1 MLYLVG
7 DSNTAKTFVLID
19 AKSQHY
25 YKSNL
30 QTTWKSL
37 DAWVYPMTVENLT
50 KLYDLKEQVEKG
62 LEVLFLPI
70 EPYVTGQAKYLALEK
85 FRKHYVHQMWV
96 GMPSLNCLDPFITSW
111 VSQGGCNHEVW
122 QTFLARWVD
131 KLDSNSFD
139 PYKYENRISGK
150 SSQVSK
156 PSWKDN
162 PTEMLEF
169 QRTRK
174 LKSLRNSLQNLVL
187 KRLAQI
193 EFKKQKRI
201 LDEQNRVLE
210 KQKQRKTRYQ
220 RKSEVGLHSIIQR
233 KLDRLDNYTIQKNR
247 DLETAVFTNIQGDL
261 ISVKDFLLEE
271 FGSNYLNIPFIT
283 HEILIEGKVIGG
295 LLTLNLTELPRT
307 KIAEFVYSYYEMYN
321 SAFKYSRF
329 PFEDLKDSKFK
340 RLQTVFDFKCDFDH
354 FKAEGLFFKLGS
366 TDKSSPFA
374 LWDDNS
380 KRYETSVFRTLGMGI
395 GRELTKTEVYNSVSY
410 WFDEYIDTVD
420 SVKYKEKQWLN
431 REVIES
437 AIPSMNTNIVYIC
450 YLPDSQVI
458 KVGRTE
464 NWVSRKGVYT
474 RSSGANPKTNGRM
487 RLCYFWETFKTG
499 DSVIDKY
506 IMFCAEDHLKRLAK
520 EKMVLVEGKEY
531 FEGFD
536 INEFVAL
543 TKEYFSNIDLKT
555 LLQIRSLS
563 KLKHFAQNER
573 YNTECLIVELRRL
586 ANL

>member
-7 DSNTAKTFVLID
+7 DSNTAKSFVLID

-37 DAWVYPMTVENLT
+37 DAWLYPMTVENLT
-50 KLYDLKEQVEKG
+50 KLYDLKRQVEVG

-70 EPYVTGQAKYLALEK
+70 EPYVTGQAKYLSLEK
-85 FRKHYVHQMWV
+85 FRKHYVHKLWV
-96 GMPSLNCLDPFITSW
+96 GVPSLNCLDPFITSW
-111 VSQGGCNHEVW
+111 VSQGGCNHEVL
-122 QTFLARWVD
+122 QEFLKSLTE
-131 KLDSNSFD
+131 KLDTNSFD
-139 PYKYENRISGK
+139 PYKYENRISEK

-156 PSWKDN
+156 PSWKEN
-162 PTEMLEF
+162 PNEMLEF

-187 KRLAQI
+187 KRLAQQD
-193 EFKKQKRI
+193 FKKQKR
-201 LDEQNRVLE
+201 LLEEQNRIAE
-210 KQKQRKTRYQ
+210 KQKQREARYQ
-220 RKSEVGLHSIIQR
+220 RKSEVGLRLIIQR
-233 KLDRLDNYTIQKNR
+233 KLSKLGNYVIRKTR

-261 ISVKDFLLEE
+261 VSVKEFLLEE
-271 FGSNYLNIPFIT
+271 FGSNYLNIPFIA
-283 HEILIEGKVIGG
+283 HEILIEGNVVGG
-295 LLTLNLTELPRT
+295 LLTLNLTELTRT
-307 KIAEFVYSYYEMYN
+307 KIAEFVYTHYEMYN

-340 RLQTVFDFKCDFDH
+340 RLHTVFDFKCDFDH
-354 FKAEGLFFKLGS
+354 FKAEGLFFKLGL

-374 LWDDNS
+374 IWDDES

-410 WFDEYIDTVD
+410 WFERHTDTVT
-420 SVKYKEKQWLN
+420 SVKYKERQWLN

-437 AIPSMNTNIVYIC
+437 EIPKNNTNIVYVC

-464 NWVSRKGVYT
+464 NWVSRRGVYT
-474 RSSGANPKTNGRM
+474 RSSGSNPKTNGRM
-487 RLCYFWETFKTG
+487 RLCYFWETIKTG

-506 IMFCAEDHLKRLAK
+506 IMFCAEDHLKRLANQH
-520 EKMVLVEGKEY
+520 MTLVEGKEY
-531 FEGFD
+531 FEGCD
-536 INEFVAL
+536 INEYVSL
-543 TKEYFSNIDLKT
+543 VKDYFSKIDLET
-555 LLQIRSLS
+555 LLRIRSLS
-563 KLKHFAQNER
+563 KLKQFAQNEQ
-573 YNTECLIVELRRL
+573 YNTELLIVKLRQL

>member
-7 DSNTAKTFVLID
+7 DSNTAKSFVLID

-37 DAWVYPMTVENLT
+37 DAWLYPMTVENLT
-50 KLYDLKEQVEKG
+50 KLYDLKRQVEVG

-70 EPYVTGQAKYLALEK
+70 EPYVTGQAKYLSLEK
-85 FRKHYVHQMWV
+85 FRKHYVHKLWV
-96 GMPSLNCLDPFITSW
+96 GVPSLNCLDPFITSW
-111 VSQGGCNHEVW
+111 VSQGGCNHEVL
-122 QTFLARWVD
+122 QEFLKSLTE
-131 KLDSNSFD
+131 KLDTNSFD
-139 PYKYENRISGK
+139 PYKYENRISEK

-156 PSWKDN
+156 PSWKEN
-162 PTEMLEF
+162 PNEMLEF

-187 KRLAQI
+187 KRLAQQD
-193 EFKKQKRI
+193 FKKQKR
-201 LDEQNRVLE
+201 LLEEQNRIAE
-210 KQKQRKTRYQ
+210 KQKQREARYQ
-220 RKSEVGLHSIIQR
+220 RKSEVGLRLIIQR
-233 KLDRLDNYTIQKNR
+233 KLSKLGNYVIRKNR

-261 ISVKDFLLEE
+261 VSVKEFLLEE
-271 FGSNYLNIPFIT
+271 FGSNYLNIPFIA
-283 HEILIEGKVIGG
+283 HEILIEGNVVGG
-295 LLTLNLTELPRT
+295 LLTLNLTELTRT
-307 KIAEFVYSYYEMYN
+307 KIAEFVYTHYEMYN

-340 RLQTVFDFKCDFDH
+340 RLHTVFDFKCDFDH
-354 FKAEGLFFKLGS
+354 FKAEGLFFKLGL

-374 LWDDNS
+374 IWDDES

-410 WFDEYIDTVD
+410 WFERHTDTVT
-420 SVKYKEKQWLN
+420 SVKYKERQWLN

-437 AIPSMNTNIVYIC
+437 EIPKNNTNIVYVC

-464 NWVSRKGVYT
+464 NWVSRRGVYT
-474 RSSGANPKTNGRM
+474 RSSGSNPKTNGRM
-487 RLCYFWETFKTG
+487 RLCYFWETIKTG

-506 IMFCAEDHLKRLAK
+506 IMFCAEDHLKRLANQH
-520 EKMVLVEGKEY
+520 MTLVEGKEY
-531 FEGFD
+531 FEGCD
-536 INEFVAL
+536 INEYVSL
-543 TKEYFSNIDLKT
+543 VKDYFSKIDLET
-555 LLQIRSLS
+555 LLRIRSLS
-563 KLKHFAQNER
+563 KLKQFAQNEQ
-573 YNTECLIVELRRL
+573 YNTELLIVKLRQL

>member
-7 DSNTAKTFVLID
+7 DSNTAKSFVLID

-30 QTTWKSL
+30 QITWKSL
-37 DAWVYPMTVENLT
+37 DAWLYPMTVENLT

-70 EPYVTGQAKYLALEK
+70 EPYVTGQAKYLSLEQ
-85 FRKHYVHQMWV
+85 FRKHYLYKTWEGV
-96 GMPSLNCLDPFITSW
+96 PSLNYLDSFLTSW
-111 VSQGGCNHEVW
+111 VSQGGCEHEVL
-122 QTFLARWVD
+122 QKFLKSLSE
-131 KLDSNSFD
+131 KLDTNSFD
-139 PYKYENRISGK
+139 PYEYVNKTSKASSSSKQSTWKENPI
-150 SSQVSK
+150 
-156 PSWKDN
+156 
-162 PTEMLEF
+162 EMLEF

-187 KRLAQI
+187 KRLAQQ

-201 LDEQNRVLE
+201 LDEQKRVLE
-210 KQKQRKTRYQ
+210 KQQKREARYQ
-220 RKSEVGLHSIIQR
+220 RKSDFGLRLIIES
-233 KLDRLDNYTIQKNR
+233 KLNKLVDYTIRENR
-247 DLETAVFTNIQGDL
+247 DLDTAVFTNIQGDL

-271 FGSNYLNIPFIT
+271 FGSNYLNISFIT

-307 KIAEFVYSYYEMYN
+307 QIANFVYSHYEMYN

-329 PFEDLKDSKFK
+329 SFEELKDSKFK
-340 RLQTVFDFKCDFDH
+340 RLQTVFDFKCDFDY
-354 FKAEGLFFKLGS
+354 FKAEGLFFKLGL

-395 GRELTKTEVYNSVSY
+395 GRKLSKTEVYNSVSY
-410 WFDEYIDTVD
+410 WFDEHIDIVD
-420 SVKYKEKQWLN
+420 SVKYKEQQWLN

-437 AIPSMNTNIVYIC
+437 EVPQVNTNIVYVC

-464 NWVSRKGVYT
+464 NWVSRRGVYT
-474 RSSGANPKTNGRM
+474 RSSGLNPKTNGRM

-506 IMFCAEDHLKRLAK
+506 IMFCAEDHLKRLAN
-520 EKMVLVEGKEY
+520 EKMNLVEGKEY

-536 INEFVAL
+536 INDFVVL
-543 TKEYFSNIDLKT
+543 VKDYFSKIELQT

-563 KLKHFAQNER
+563 KLKQFAQNEQ
-573 YNTECLIVELRRL
+573 YDTERLIVELRRL
-586 ANL
+586 SNI

>member
-7 DSNTAKTFVLID
+7 DSNTAKSFVLID

-37 DAWVYPMTVENLT
+37 DAWLYPMTVENLT
-50 KLYDLKEQVEKG
+50 KLYDLKRQVEVG

-70 EPYVTGQAKYLALEK
+70 EPYVTGQAKYLSLEK
-85 FRKHYVHQMWV
+85 FRKHYVHKLWV
-96 GMPSLNCLDPFITSW
+96 GVPSLNCLDPFITSW
-111 VSQGGCNHEVW
+111 VSQGGCNHEVL
-122 QTFLARWVD
+122 QEFLKSLTE
-131 KLDSNSFD
+131 KLDTNSFD
-139 PYKYENRISGK
+139 PYKYENRISEK

-156 PSWKDN
+156 PSWKEN
-162 PTEMLEF
+162 PNEMLEF

-187 KRLAQI
+187 KRLAQQD
-193 EFKKQKRI
+193 FKKQKR
-201 LDEQNRVLE
+201 LLEEQNRIAE
-210 KQKQRKTRYQ
+210 KQKQREARYQ
-220 RKSEVGLHSIIQR
+220 RKSEVGLRLIIQR
-233 KLDRLDNYTIQKNR
+233 KLSKLGNYVIRKNR

-261 ISVKDFLLEE
+261 VSVKEFLLEE
-271 FGSNYLNIPFIT
+271 FGSNYLNIPFIA
-283 HEILIEGKVIGG
+283 HEILIEGNVVGG
-295 LLTLNLTELPRT
+295 LLTLNLTELTRT
-307 KIAEFVYSYYEMYN
+307 KIAEFVYTHYEMYN

-340 RLQTVFDFKCDFDH
+340 RLHTVFDFKCDFDH
-354 FKAEGLFFKLGS
+354 FKAEGLFFKLGL

-374 LWDDNS
+374 IWDDES

-410 WFDEYIDTVD
+410 WFEEHTDTVN
-420 SVKYKEKQWLN
+420 SVKYKERQWLN

-437 AIPSMNTNIVYIC
+437 SVPNINTNIVYVC
-450 YLPDSQVI
+450 YLPDSGVI

-464 NWVSRKGVYT
+464 NWVSRRGVYT
-474 RSSGANPKTNGRM
+474 RSSGNNPKTNGRM

-506 IMFCAEDHLKRLAK
+506 IMFCAEDHLKRLAN
-520 EKMVLVEGKEY
+520 EKMSLVEGKEY
-531 FEGFD
+531 FEGCD

-543 TKEYFSNIDLKT
+543 VKDYFSKINLET
-555 LLQIRSLS
+555 LLQIRNLS
-563 KLKHFAQNER
+563 KLKQFAQNEQ
-573 YNTECLIVELRRL
+573 YDTERLITELRRV
-586 ANL
+586 ANI

>member
-7 DSNTAKTFVLID
+7 DSNTAKSFVLID

-25 YKSNL
+25 YKSNM

-37 DAWVYPMTVENLT
+37 DACLYPMTVENLT
-50 KLYDLKEQVEKG
+50 KLYDLKRQVEIG

-70 EPYVTGQAKYLALEK
+70 EPYVTGQAKYLSLEK
-85 FRKHYVHQMWV
+85 FRKHYVSKMWV
-96 GMPSLNCLDPFITSW
+96 GVPSLNCLDPFITSW
-111 VSQGGCNHEVW
+111 VSQGGCDHEVW
-122 QTFLARWVD
+122 QRFLAQWVD

-139 PYKYENRISGK
+139 PYEFENTLSKTSSSSK
-150 SSQVSK
+150 S
-156 PSWKDN
+156 PNWKEN

-201 LDEQNRVLE
+201 LDEQQLILE
-210 KQKQRKTRYQ
+210 KQKKKEVRYQ
-220 RKSEVGLHSIIQR
+220 RKSEVGLRSIIQR
-233 KLDRLDNYTIQKNR
+233 KLSRLDNYTIQKNR
-247 DLETAVFTNIQGDL
+247 DLDTAVFTNIQGEL
-261 ISVKDFLLEE
+261 IFVKDFLLKE

-283 HEILIEGKVIGG
+283 HEIVIDGTVVGG
-295 LLTLNLTELPRT
+295 QLTLNLTELSRT
-307 KIAEFVYSYYEMYN
+307 KIAEFVYNHYELHNYT
-321 SAFKYSRF
+321 FKYSRF

-340 RLQTVFDFKCDFDH
+340 RLQTDFDFKCEFDH
-354 FKAEGLFFKLGS
+354 FKAEGLFFKLGL
-366 TDKSSPFA
+366 TDNSSPFA
-374 LWDDNS
+374 IWDDKS
-380 KRYETSVFRTLGMGI
+380 KRYETSVFQTLGMGI
-395 GRELTKTEVYNSVSY
+395 GRELTKTEVYTSFCY
-410 WFDEYIDTVD
+410 WFEEHTNTVN
-420 SVKYKEKQWLN
+420 SVKYKERQWLN

-437 AIPSMNTNIVYIC
+437 DIPQINTNIVYVC

-464 NWVSRKGVYT
+464 NWVSRRGVYT
-474 RSSGANPKTNGRM
+474 RSSGSNSKTNGKM

-506 IMFCAEDHLKRLAK
+506 IMFCAEDHLKRLAN
-520 EKMVLVEGKEY
+520 EKMKLVEGKEY
-531 FEGFD
+531 FEGCN
-536 INEFVAL
+536 INEFVTL
-543 TKEYFSNIDLKT
+543 VKDYFSKIDLQT

-563 KLKHFAQNER
+563 KLKQFAQNEQ
-573 YNTECLIVELRRL
+573 YDTERLIVELRRL
-586 ANL
+586 ANI

>member
-7 DSNTAKTFVLID
+7 DSNTAKSFVLID

-25 YKSNL
+25 YKSNM

-37 DAWVYPMTVENLT
+37 DACLYPMTVENLT
-50 KLYDLKEQVEKG
+50 KLYDLKRQVEIG

-70 EPYVTGQAKYLALEK
+70 EPYVTGQAKYLSLEK
-85 FRKHYVHQMWV
+85 FRKHYVSKMWV
-96 GMPSLNCLDPFITSW
+96 GVPSLNCLDPFITSW
-111 VSQGGCNHEVW
+111 VSQGGCDHEVW
-122 QTFLARWVD
+122 QRFLAQWVD

-139 PYKYENRISGK
+139 PYEFENTLSKTSSSSK
-150 SSQVSK
+150 SPK
-156 PSWKDN
+156 WKEN

-201 LDEQNRVLE
+201 LDEQQLILE
-210 KQKQRKTRYQ
+210 KQKKKEVRYQ
-220 RKSEVGLHSIIQR
+220 RKSEVGLRSIIQR
-233 KLDRLDNYTIQKNR
+233 KLSRLDNYTIQKNR
-247 DLETAVFTNIQGDL
+247 DLDTAVFTNIQGEL
-261 ISVKDFLLEE
+261 IFVKDFLLKE

-283 HEILIEGKVIGG
+283 HEIVIDGTVVGG
-295 LLTLNLTELPRT
+295 QLTLNLTELSRT
-307 KIAEFVYSYYEMYN
+307 KIAEFVYNHYELHNYT
-321 SAFKYSRF
+321 FKYSRF

-340 RLQTVFDFKCDFDH
+340 RLQTDFDFKCEFDH
-354 FKAEGLFFKLGS
+354 FKAEGLFFKLGL
-366 TDKSSPFA
+366 TDNSSPFA
-374 LWDDNS
+374 IWDDKS
-380 KRYETSVFRTLGMGI
+380 KRYETSVFQTLGMGI
-395 GRELTKTEVYNSVSY
+395 GRELTKTEVYTSVCY
-410 WFDEYIDTVD
+410 WFEEHTNTVN
-420 SVKYKEKQWLN
+420 SVKYKERQWLN

-437 AIPSMNTNIVYIC
+437 DIPQINTNIVYVC

-464 NWVSRKGVYT
+464 NWVSRRGVYT
-474 RSSGANPKTNGRM
+474 RSSGSNSKTNGKM

-506 IMFCAEDHLKRLAK
+506 IMFCAEDHLKRLAN
-520 EKMVLVEGKEY
+520 EKMNLVEGKEY
-531 FEGFD
+531 FEGCN
-536 INEFVAL
+536 INEFVTL
-543 TKEYFSNIDLKT
+543 VKDYFSKIDLQT

-563 KLKHFAQNER
+563 KLKQFAQNEQ
-573 YNTECLIVELRRL
+573 YDTERLIVELRRL
-586 ANL
+586 ANI